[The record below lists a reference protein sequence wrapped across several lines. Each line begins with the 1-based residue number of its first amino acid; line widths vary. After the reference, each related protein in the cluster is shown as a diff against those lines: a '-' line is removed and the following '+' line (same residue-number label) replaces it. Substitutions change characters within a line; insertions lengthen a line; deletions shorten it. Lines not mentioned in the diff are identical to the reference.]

1 MISEQQR
8 IASKGA
14 CMSQPERWVQI
25 QLRVAY
31 SHPCK
36 CSPKWGISTQMTLL
50 NMGLHVFTVEFWND
64 VEIYLY
70 LVFYFIRIYLFI
82 FIVCLCLGWLMLSHR
97 SSGADK
103 QGEAMA
109 LSRACIQTAPKSQRI
124 WWRSKWN
131 HATSNRKEGGIWA
144 NQPCLRCVSASAEL
158 ERAVC
163 RHHHLQLKNVASA
176 DELGWWWLGKWWWW
190 W

>member
-1 MISEQQR
+1 MHESTGEMGPNSVTSSLQSPMQMFPKMR
-8 IASKGA
+8 HLNSDDPVEHGLA
-14 CMSQPERWVQI
+14 C
-25 QLRVAY
+25 L
-31 SHPCK
+31 HC
-36 CSPKWGISTQMTLL
+36 GILKL
-50 NMGLHVFTVEFWND
+50 CWNLFVFSF
-64 VEIYLY
+64 L
-70 LVFYFIRIYLFI
+70 FYPHLFI
-82 FIVCLCLGWLMLSHR
+82 YFYSLCLGWLMLSHR

-176 DELGWWWLGKWWWW
+176 DELGWWWLGKWWGWW